1 MLFYKHI
8 FFFFPQENYSYS
20 ESRPSTLL
28 NTSFLKGLLFL
39 NSKLILYIWNLKHHT
54 LKQQKKK
61 KKQASKKKV
70 QKQAVK
76 KSSNNVFLGIL
87 FILAFVLYGNTLGH
101 QYAFDDSI
109 VITENAFTKKGFS
122 GIGDLMTRDFFE
134 GIYGKSTELTGGRYR
149 PLSLAMFAVEYGIF
163 GENPFI
169 GHLINIVLYGLT
181 LMLLFIVLQLCFN
194 SKSIIPYITTLIFA
208 VHPIH
213 TEVIA
218 NIKSRDEILCF
229 LFMLIS
235 MYALFKAIDT
245 KELGKWMGIGIG
257 SFFLALL
264 AKETAI
270 TYLPVFPLFIYFFR
284 QKSIPDGVIKG
295 LYFIAPAVIYLL
307 LRFALVGMPGG
318 SDSSDIMENPY
329 VNSSFNE
336 KYASIF
342 YVLLKYFGLLI
353 LPHPLTCDYS
363 FNQIPFVGWSNIF
376 VIISVLFYFGIGIY
390 MLLKMKSRSMIALC
404 TLLYLAPLSITS
416 NFFFNIG
423 APMGERFLY
432 IPSFGFCL
440 LVAYGISKL
449 LKVKELDDN
458 WKSNYA
464 LIGLVGLILV
474 TGSLRSVIRNFDWYD
489 NFTLFAKDVETSSQS
504 AKMQYYYGNINLK
517 KYLADP
523 TPENKQLLDIAERH
537 FLKGLEINPKFHHC
551 TYNLGNVYEQR
562 DNAPKA
568 IEYLN
573 KTLEMYPTHINS
585 HTLLGKVY
593 GRLMKDYT
601 KSVFYLEKA
610 VNVFKEDS
618 QGSLQNL
625 GNAYAGKGD
634 FPKAL
639 EIFQRLIK
647 KDPNNARYY
656 INMGI
661 TYDRMGDKVKANE
674 AYQKARKIDPSLA
687 PN

>member
-1 MLFYKHI
+1 MLNFSI
-8 FFFFPQENYSYS
+8 
-20 ESRPSTLL
+20 R
-28 NTSFLKGLLFL
+28 
-39 NSKLILYIWNLKHHT
+39 IKHHT
-54 LKQQKKK
+54 LKQQNKKK
-61 KKQASKKKV
+61 KKTKTV
-70 QKQAVK
+70 QKKIKAPGTNK
-76 KSSNNVFLGIL
+76 MFLGIL
-87 FILAFVLYGNTLGH
+87 FALAFILYGNTLGH

-109 VITENAFTKKGFS
+109 VITENAFTKKGFA

-149 PLSLAMFAVEYGIF
+149 PLSLAMFAVEYGLF
-163 GENPFI
+163 GENPFM
-169 GHLINIVLYGLT
+169 GHLINVLLYGLT
-181 LMLLFIVLQLCFN
+181 LMLLFIVLQQCFN
-194 SKSIIPYITTLIFA
+194 TRSIIPYITTLIFA

-213 TEVIA
+213 TEVVA

-229 LFMLIS
+229 LFLLIS
-235 MYALFKAIDT
+235 MYSLFKLIDT
-245 KELGKWMGIGIG
+245 KDSGKWMGIGIG
-257 SFFLALL
+257 SFFLGLL

-284 QKSIPDGVIKG
+284 PKAIPDGVRKG
-295 LYFIAPAVIYLL
+295 LIFFAPAVLYLL
-307 LRFALVGMPGG
+307 IRFALVGMPGG
-318 SDSSDIMENPY
+318 ADSTDIMENPY

-336 KYASIF
+336 KYATIF
-342 YVLLKYFGLLI
+342 YVLLKYFSMLI

-363 FNQIPFVGWSNIF
+363 YNQIPFVGWSNIF
-376 VIISVLFYFGIGIY
+376 VILSVLFHFGIGIF
-390 MLLKMKSRSMIALC
+390 MVLKMKSKSLLALC
-404 TLLYLAPLSITS
+404 ILLYLAPLSITS

-440 LVAYGISKL
+440 LLAYGISKL
-449 LKVKELDDN
+449 LKVSELTTN

-464 LIGLVGLILV
+464 LIGVVGVLLVA
-474 TGSLRSVIRNFDWYD
+474 GSLKTIVRNIDWYD

-517 KYLADP
+517 KYLAAP
-523 TPENKQLLDIAERH
+523 KPENIGYLDLAEKH
-537 FLKGLEINPKFHHC
+537 FLKGIEINPEFHHV

-562 DNAPKA
+562 NNAPKA
-568 IEYLN
+568 LEYLN

-585 HTLLGKVY
+585 HTLMGKVY
-593 GRLMKDYT
+593 GRLLNDYN

-610 VNVFKEDS
+610 VYEFKEDS
-618 QGSLQNL
+618 PGVLQNL

-634 FPKAL
+634 YTKAIG
-639 EIFQRLIK
+639 IFQRLIK

-661 TYDRMGDKVKANE
+661 TYDRLGDKAKANE
-674 AYQKARKIDPSLA
+674 AYQKARQIDPSIA
-687 PN
+687 PPQ